1 MIVAKVL
8 TIGVIVGAFIGIHIM
23 EEIQDRNKRKKL

>member
-8 TIGVIVGAFIGIHIM
+8 TIGVIVGAFMGIYIV
-23 EEIQDRNKRKKL
+23 EEIIDRKKQR

>member
-8 TIGVIVGAFIGIHIM
+8 TIGVIVGAFMGIYIV
-23 EEIQDRNKRKKL
+23 EEIIDRKRRQ